1 VLLLLPAL
9 PLELLFSMLLVLLL
23 LLVLMGSGMPTAVM
37 RVCSRY
43 SLLRVATWPSLSGME
58 PVMGL

>member
-1 VLLLLPAL
+1 MLLLLLLLSVEVLVPAFAL
-9 PLELLFSMLLVLLL
+9 LLL
-23 LLVLMGSGMPTAVM
+23 LLVRMGSGTPTAVM

-43 SLLRVATWPSLSGME
+43 SVLRVATWPSLSGME

>member
-1 VLLLLPAL
+1 MLLLLMMSVPLEVL
-9 PLELLFSMLLVLLL
+9 PLAFTVLLL
-23 LLVLMGSGMPTAVM
+23 LLTISSGSPTAVM

-43 SLLRVATWPSLSGME
+43 SVLSVATWPSLSGIE